1 MATNYVTADYTEV
14 IDLQTVADKTSII
27 GIHTPVGVSP
37 YTKLSGFF
45 DQFRKYKYNGIKS
58 LVMVPSAGLPIDP
71 LGVTRMTGTSG
82 TMDPRDTFNPII
94 THGAHGESLSSTL
107 DRIYTSRAWVNASG
121 NPAKDTGS
129 SGNVSGQSAS
139 ADEFRV
145 SNIIDTVYYQKL
157 TDTSWKKWGIQSG
170 VKMRNLYP
178 LVHKLA
184 LNRPVLPVV
193 DTASLGVHQT
203 NRGEFMPITTGS
215 NTTQSPDSNGTMGS
229 MAAGII
235 SLPTSMTPAAGSDR
249 SYLQEFTNGMTR
261 LGWLPTAETSQNSGD
276 MQIAALPKLM
286 MMCMVLPPA
295 YSCEQFFRLVI
306 KHSFSFADFTSSLG
320 LKTKDHSS
328 LTSRGYENWID
339 YQSSSKDGEK
349 EVLELEVNEGT
360 TIDVING
367 STDLVSDGVS

>member
-27 GIHTPVGVSP
+27 GIHTPVGISP

-45 DQFRKYKYNGIKS
+45 DQFRKYRYNGIKS

-71 LGVTRMTGTSG
+71 LGVTRMTGTTG

-94 THGAHGESLSSTL
+94 THGAHGESLSATL
-107 DRIYTSRAWVNASG
+107 DKIYSSRGFVNADGSPG
-121 NPAKDTGS
+121 KDS
-129 SGNVSGQSAS
+129 SGTGIISGQSPS
-139 ADEFRV
+139 GDEIRV

-184 LNRPVLPVV
+184 LNRAVLPS
-193 DTASLGVHQT
+193 ASTSSLNVQAT
-203 NRGEFMPITTGS
+203 NKGEFEPLSSGS
-215 NTTQSPDSNGTMGS
+215 SQAQTSPDASTGMGS
-229 MAAGII
+229 LNASYLTAPVGMMI
-235 SLPTSMTPAAGSDR
+235 AAGSDH

-261 LGWLPTAETSQNSGD
+261 LGWLPTAMTSQNSGD
-276 MQIAALPKLM
+276 MEVAALPKLM

-328 LTSRGYENWID
+328 LTSRGYYNWID
-339 YQSSSKDGEK
+339 YQSSSKDA
-349 EVLELEVNEGT
+349 LELEVNEGT